1 MDLKFTKLIRLV
13 FFASEYILFAND
25 LYICSVADFTGTFKA
40 DERAR
45 RSIDSAYQQK
55 IPEFCIVT
63 TWKKC
68 KITEERFFM
77 I

>member
-25 LYICSVADFTGTFKA
+25 LYICSVTDFTGTFKA

-55 IPEFCIVT
+55 FQSFVLLRRG
-63 TWKKC
+63 KNA
-68 KITEERFFM
+68 RLLRRGFL
-77 I
+77 